1 MFFLV
6 LMLFLI
12 SSMIL
17 VAVNRDKKSL
27 YMLML
32 CAMFLLMFTGII
44 IYFAKTGGL
53 TVEQRRFFFLDNR
66 IQQKISFLNLS
77 LPKIGYMIA
86 MGRYIFPL
94 LLLFLVC
101 EYNTGASRP
110 KYRKYRLL
118 ACLLPGI
125 SLIIYYPSIF
135 YRLFSGNSENQK
147 FLIFFMLGWISVYI
161 LISAVML
168 LQEYF
173 CATIRFS
180 KKMFRNIIIFLFSV
194 VLVYFAYAIQDP
206 VQVYR
211 MYSIQYSSF
220 YATTYLNLISNV
232 RVWYAIT
239 IMSVVV
245 IAVGIWNIRKYG
257 KLKFDEKKGEL
268 GLQKK
273 IRDAHTTVPIFVHSI
288 KNQILAE
295 RVIQKRLD
303 TELQKDVPDKESLK
317 NMLGQLHTMNQNM
330 LERMEELYRS
340 VKTGYIHLVPVSPEE
355 ILKTADSRFHQK
367 YPEGTVKYQCE
378 KGYLVLADKKYL
390 GEAVSNLLTNA
401 YEAGIPGQA
410 VSVWCTVKA
419 EKLYLLIHIK
429 DNGRGMD
436 KEECK
441 KIFEP
446 FYTSKNTNYNW
457 GMGLAYVMQTVKEH
471 LGMIRVESMPGKG
484 TDFYIYI
491 PIYKGHK
498 AKESG

>member
-86 MGRYIFPL
+86 VGRYIFPL

-168 LQEYF
+168 L
-173 CATIRFS
+173 
-180 KKMFRNIIIFLFSV
+180 K
-194 VLVYFAYAIQDP
+194 
-206 VQVYR
+206 
-211 MYSIQYSSF
+211 
-220 YATTYLNLISNV
+220 
-232 RVWYAIT
+232 
-239 IMSVVV
+239 
-245 IAVGIWNIRKYG
+245 
-257 KLKFDEKKGEL
+257 
-268 GLQKK
+268 
-273 IRDAHTTVPIFVHSI
+273 
-288 KNQILAE
+288 
-295 RVIQKRLD
+295 
-303 TELQKDVPDKESLK
+303 
-317 NMLGQLHTMNQNM
+317 
-330 LERMEELYRS
+330 
-340 VKTGYIHLVPVSPEE
+340 
-355 ILKTADSRFHQK
+355 
-367 YPEGTVKYQCE
+367 
-378 KGYLVLADKKYL
+378 
-390 GEAVSNLLTNA
+390 
-401 YEAGIPGQA
+401 
-410 VSVWCTVKA
+410 
-419 EKLYLLIHIK
+419 
-429 DNGRGMD
+429 
-436 KEECK
+436 
-441 KIFEP
+441 
-446 FYTSKNTNYNW
+446 
-457 GMGLAYVMQTVKEH
+457 
-471 LGMIRVESMPGKG
+471 
-484 TDFYIYI
+484 
-491 PIYKGHK
+491 
-498 AKESG
+498 